1 MTLRIDPNAAH
12 PPYDQLRE
20 QLMHQ
25 IRQGQLTAGAT
36 LPPVRRLAS
45 DLGLAPNTVARAYRE
60 LEAAGVAQG
69 QGRRGTVVL
78 DGAAHPGGAASAS
91 SAGSSADRGAEA
103 PVVEAAEQLTMDYLA
118 AMAALGHSD
127 DDALA
132 WVHHLR
138 RS

>member
-25 IRQGQLTAGAT
+25 IRQGRLTAGAT

-78 DGAAHPGGAASAS
+78 DGAAYPDGAASG
-91 SAGSSADRGAEA
+91 AGSSAVRGAEA
-103 PVVEAAEQLTMDYLA
+103 PAVEAAEQLTRDYLA
-118 AMAALGHSD
+118 SMAALGHSD

>member
-78 DGAAHPGGAASAS
+78 DGAKIPDGAASATAGA
-91 SAGSSADRGAEA
+91 SAQPGTMRTSEQ
-103 PVVEAAEQLTMDYLA
+103 AAEQLTRDYLA
-118 AMAALGHSD
+118 SMAALGHSD